1 MKHRKSFI
9 LILFLAFTL
18 SALGQ
23 QASQDYKI
31 LFEKAKF
38 TMETKGD
45 LKGAITLFGDLI
57 KKYPKE
63 REYAAKSQ
71 LYIGMCYEK
80 QGVKEA
86 QKAYES
92 VLANYADQAEPTKMA
107 KERLNVI
114 SGAAGITKAN
124 TEVAMRRIW
133 EAGNEMPIG
142 ISPDGKY
149 AIYLSLEDKNICLRN
164 LQTGEQKRVTKDA
177 TIVTWTAPTGLASI
191 SPNGKL
197 IAYGWTNGS
206 ITELRLSALDGSAMK
221 IIHTGVGRR
230 SIYSIAWMP
239 DNLRILAVTYDSN
252 DKNYRRHIISL
263 PDGAIRDIGQ
273 PDQFYKSWSCP
284 TADGQHVVYIERGD
298 IFIWDART
306 EKDSVIIHNPDY
318 NAALGWTPDGS
329 RLIFTRYRSN
339 TNDLYTV
346 RIKNGQLLGEPE
358 LLRSDIGN
366 KKLYLTKD
374 GRLFRFENTGTT
386 RSYIV
391 PVDQKTGKLNGIPAL
406 VDANYPD
413 ANSAAWSVDGKEL
426 YYNVWKGS
434 SDSRNLVMVIR
445 SEETGKTREL
455 VANSK
460 LPYYT
465 NPVLSPDGS
474 RFMVVGGTPQYKD
487 YGLFAID
494 SKSGDVSQIAKIPT
508 TNVSVDPAQNWTP
521 DGSAI
526 YYKLRSVETSNLY
539 LIRRKDLATGEEKDF
554 IPEIGFHTMKMKISS
569 DGNKMVYSRVDKPS
583 KSVLI
588 AILDLQT
595 KKEVVLKRTPDG
607 PYSTWILFP
616 SWSPDDKNVLVSIA
630 TTLNSELWRLPTAGG
645 QGEKLDTFNG
655 YCPLFVLHPD
665 GKRMVYSQTI
675 TSNELWVLENFL
687 PKK

>member
-1 MKHRKSFI
+1 MRHRKS
-9 LILFLAFTL
+9 ILFVLFIAFTFV
-18 SALGQ
+18 ALGQ
-23 QASQDYKI
+23 PATPDHKI

-71 LYIGMCYEK
+71 LLIGECYEK
-80 QGVKEA
+80 LGAKEA
-86 QKAYES
+86 QKAYEN
-92 VLANYADQAEPTKMA
+92 VLANYADQPELTKVA
-107 KERLNVI
+107 RERLNVI
-114 SGAAGITKAN
+114 TGAVGTTKAN

-133 EAGNEMPIG
+133 EAGYDRPIG

-149 AIYLSLEDKNICLRN
+149 AIFISLEDKNIYLRN

-177 TIVTWTAPTGLASI
+177 TIVTWTGPTGLASI

-206 ITELRLSALDGSAMK
+206 ITELRLSALDGSNMK
-221 IIHTGVGRR
+221 ILHNGVGRR
-230 SIYSIAWMP
+230 SIYSVAWMP
-239 DNLRILAVTYDSN
+239 DNFSILAVTYDIN
-252 DKNYRRHIISL
+252 DKTYRRHVISL
-263 PDGAIRDIGQ
+263 SDGAIKDIGQ

-284 TADGQHVVYIERGD
+284 TADGKHVVYIQRGD
-298 IFIWDART
+298 IYIWDART
-306 EKDSVIIHNPDY
+306 EKDSVLIHNPDY

-339 TNDLYTV
+339 TNDLYTI

-358 LLRSDIGN
+358 LLRSDIGT
-366 KKLYLTKD
+366 KTLYLTKD
-374 GRLFRFENTGTT
+374 GRLFRFENTGAA

-391 PVDQKTGKLNGIPAL
+391 PVDQKTGKMSGIPAL

-413 ANSAAWSVDGKEL
+413 AYSAAWSEDGKQL
-426 YYNVWKGS
+426 YYNIWKGS
-434 SDSRNLVMVIR
+434 SENRKLVLVIR
-445 SEETGKTREL
+445 SDETGQTREL
-455 VANSK
+455 KADSK
-460 LPYYT
+460 LPYYFS
-465 NPVLSPDGS
+465 PVLSPDGS
-474 RFMVVGGTPQYKD
+474 RFMVVGGTPQSKD
-487 YGLFAID
+487 YGLFTID
-494 SKSGDVSQIAKIPT
+494 SKSGDVSQLAKIPT
-508 TNVSVDPAQNWTP
+508 TNVSVDPAQNWSP

-539 LIRRKDLATGEEKDF
+539 LIRRKDLANGEEKDYV
-554 IPEIGFHTMKMKISS
+554 PEIGFHTMKMKISS
-569 DGNKMVYSRVDKPS
+569 DGNRLVYSRVDKPN

-595 KKEVVLKRTPDG
+595 KKEVVLKSIPDG
-607 PYSTWILFP
+607 PYSSWILFP
-616 SWSPDDKNVLVSIA
+616 SWSPDGKNVLVSIA
-630 TTLNSELWRLPTAGG
+630 TTLKSELWRLPAAGG
-645 QGEKLDTFNG
+645 EGEKLDTFNG
-655 YCPLFVLHPD
+655 YCPFFVLHPD

-675 TSNELWVLENFL
+675 TNNELWVLENFL
-687 PKK
+687 PK